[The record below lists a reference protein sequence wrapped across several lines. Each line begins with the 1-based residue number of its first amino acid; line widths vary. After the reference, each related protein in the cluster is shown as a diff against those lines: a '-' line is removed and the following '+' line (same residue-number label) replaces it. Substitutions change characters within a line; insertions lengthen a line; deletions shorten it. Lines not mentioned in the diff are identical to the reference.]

1 MRDQAERRNAV
12 LHGPIRGWRCPDVW
26 RRSFCALLAWGCL
39 LTLLSPVVAQVTGD
53 LNTNSG
59 NTNSTVGSNNPT
71 NTNTETKNYNGA
83 GSAPFSQPVPT
94 AAAPTVMGGGGN
106 DSCLIPIQQAF
117 QISIF
122 GKAEGKMIQDP
133 ECNRR
138 KDSRLLGTPQDTGG
152 LGLQV
157 SGISLMCS
165 NADVFKA
172 MALASTPCPVYS
184 IVLGK
189 LMIGREAYIAMRDN
203 PSIYVVGYAED
214 QAFWDTFLLM
224 GEELPD
230 VEVNQNTGP
239 SLSERFRRNTGSG
252 GSDNEQPKP
261 ISPNNS
267 GAD

>member
-1 MRDQAERRNAV
+1 MRNTSKRADPL
-12 LHGPIRGWRCPDVW
+12 LHGTGRSRKRFDVRWRSV
-26 RRSFCALLAWGCL
+26 CALFAWGCL
-39 LTLLSPVVAQVTGD
+39 FALLGPATAQVTGD

-59 NTNSTVGSNNPT
+59 NTNATVGSNNPT
-71 NTNTETKNYNGA
+71 TNETKNYNGA

-184 IVLGK
+184 ITEGK
-189 LMIGREAYIAMRDN
+189 LMIGRDAYITMRSQPD
-203 PSIYVVGYAED
+203 IYVVGYANN
-214 QAFWDTFLLM
+214 QSFWDTFLLM

-230 VEVNQNTGP
+230 VQPDQNTGP
-239 SLSERFRRNTGSG
+239 SLSERFRRNTGAGGPDDAQPKPS
-252 GSDNEQPKP
+252 GSDN
-261 ISPNNS
+261 S
-267 GAD
+267 GAN

>member
-1 MRDQAERRNAV
+1 MRNTSKRADPV
-12 LHGPIRGWRCPDVW
+12 LHGADRSRKRFDVRWRSV
-26 RRSFCALLAWGCL
+26 CAILAWGCL
-39 LTLLSPVVAQVTGD
+39 FALLGPATAQVTGD

-71 NTNTETKNYNGA
+71 NNETKNYNGA

-157 SGISLMCS
+157 SGISLMCN
-165 NADVFKA
+165 NAAVFKA
-172 MALASTPCPVYS
+172 MALASTPCPIYS
-184 IVLGK
+184 ITAGK
-189 LMIGREAYIAMRDN
+189 LMVGREAYVAMRSQ
-203 PSIYVVGYAED
+203 PSIYVVGYAND
-214 QAFWDTFLLM
+214 QIFWDEFLLM

-239 SLSERFRRNTGSG
+239 SLSERFRRNTGDG
-252 GSDNEQPKP
+252 GADDDKP
-261 ISPNNS
+261 ESVSPSNS

>member
-1 MRDQAERRNAV
+1 MRDQAERRNAL
-12 LHGPIRGWRCPDVW
+12 LHGPVRGWRCLDVW

-39 LTLLSPVVAQVTGD
+39 LTLLSPVAAQVTGD

-71 NTNTETKNYNGA
+71 SNETTNYNGA

-203 PSIYVVGYAED
+203 PSIYVVGYSED

-239 SLSERFRRNTGSG
+239 TLSERFRRNTGSG
-252 GSDNEQPKP
+252 GSDNEQSES
-261 ISPNNS
+261 ISSSNS

>member
-1 MRDQAERRNAV
+1 MRDQAKRADPV
-12 LHGPIRGWRCPDVW
+12 LHGSNRGWQCADVW
-26 RRSFCALLAWGCL
+26 RRSSRAIFAWGCL
-39 LTLLSPVVAQVTGD
+39 FALLTANQVDAQITGD

-59 NTNSTVGSNNPT
+59 NTNATVGSNNPT
-71 NTNTETKNYNGA
+71 TNETKNYNGA

-157 SGISLMCS
+157 SGISLMCG
-165 NADVFKA
+165 NAAIFKA

-184 IVLGK
+184 ISAGK
-189 LMIGREAYIAMRDN
+189 LMMGRDAYIAMRDN
-203 PSIYVVGYAED
+203 PTIYVVGYAED
-214 QAFWDTFLLM
+214 QTFWNTFLLI

-230 VEVNQNTGP
+230 VELTQSTGP
-239 SLSERFRRNTGSG
+239 SLSERFRRNTGAG
-252 GSDNEQPKP
+252 GSDDAEPKP
-261 ISPNNS
+261 S
-267 GAD
+267 GADNSGSN

>member
-1 MRDQAERRNAV
+1 MRNTSKRADPL
-12 LHGPIRGWRCPDVW
+12 LHGTGRSRKRFDVRWRSV
-26 RRSFCALLAWGCL
+26 CALFAWGCL
-39 LTLLSPVVAQVTGD
+39 FALLGPATAQVTGD

-59 NTNSTVGSNNPT
+59 NTNATVGSNNPT
-71 NTNTETKNYNGA
+71 NNETKNYNGA

-184 IVLGK
+184 ITEGK
-189 LMIGREAYIAMRDN
+189 LMIGRDAYITMRSQPD
-203 PSIYVVGYAED
+203 IYVVGYANN
-214 QAFWDTFLLM
+214 QSFWDTFLLM

-230 VEVNQNTGP
+230 VQPDQNTGP
-239 SLSERFRRNTGSG
+239 SLSERFRRNTGAG
-252 GSDNEQPKP
+252 GSNNDQPQP
-261 ISPNNS
+261 VSPSNS